1 MQVRF
6 GDLPAV
12 VRERFVRLT
21 QMGTADPIVSM
32 TAPGGSSGALS
43 VIGLVV
49 GGLASAAFLAF
60 LMDGVRTPSEYGL
73 AYLLMTVAMAITLAS
88 LLGLIFRAIWKG
100 PPYREGLIALP
111 GAVVRSRGEMLE
123 IFPTGQLARPQ
134 VVHVRVNGRYARSR
148 VEIGTLHFPYSSQ
161 EAANAAA
168 SRYVASVQAYAQAW
182 AMGNAQALAPLDPFM
197 ECTTTNNWKQPSA
210 DGPRAGGMPLF
221 ASLGRWVLA
230 LVIAGGVSYT
240 LGSMQA
246 EENEARIKA
255 YKKKEAEKKKK
266 AADDE

>member
-1 MQVRF
+1 
-6 GDLPAV
+6 
-12 VRERFVRLT
+12 
-21 QMGTADPIVSM
+21 MGTADPIVSM
-32 TAPGGSSGALS
+32 TAPGGSSGAMN

-49 GGLASAAFLAF
+49 GGLASAAFLSF
-60 LMDGVRTPSEYGL
+60 LTSYTRTPSEYGL

-88 LLGLIFRAIWKG
+88 LFGLIFRAIWKG

-148 VEIGTLHFPYSSQ
+148 VEIGTLHFPYTSQ
-161 EAANAAA
+161 DAANAAA

-182 AMGNAQALAPLDPFM
+182 AMGNAQALAPLDPFI

-210 DGPRAGGMPLF
+210 DGPRASGVPIA
-221 ASLGRWVLA
+221 ASLARWVLA
-230 LVIAGGVSYT
+230 LGNAGGVAYVV
-240 LGSMQA
+240 GSIQ
-246 EENEARIKA
+246 EEANEARIKA

-266 AADDE
+266 AADDD